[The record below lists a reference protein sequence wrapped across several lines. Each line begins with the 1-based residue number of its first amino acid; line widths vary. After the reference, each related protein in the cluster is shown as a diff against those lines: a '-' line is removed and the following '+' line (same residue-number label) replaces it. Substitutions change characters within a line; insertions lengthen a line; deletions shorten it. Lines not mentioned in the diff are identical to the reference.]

1 MVPARLPGELG
12 WFLHFNMC
20 NFRLISLLT
29 WEYHLGFNML
39 QIFKQQTGQR
49 CSHDE
54 RKVSVP
60 RLYED
65 LFVTLFNPVLLK
77 ILEEKRDMVY
87 HSCSGSL
94 PCVDD
99 WHNLMKLFCLKTVLL
114 FFAKEYCSTHFVSN
128 HSIFQQKHWTE
139 PEIKHLPFFPTEFLK
154 GRGNPVFIT
163 NHPPAYLQPHRL
175 SSTEVSDQGWGF
187 LWLWRSSRCKSSS
200 RRWGACNQIWDIL
213 LANFGEVVV
222 FFKDSLGWIGWDM
235 GSMTFW
241 DVFIPLMSKMFLGV
255 FPWNLGSM
263 GFFSLLKLEKMIS
276 QFDLRR
282 IFNFWL
288 RRCLSPN

>member
-77 ILEEKRDMVY
+77 ILGEKTRHGV
-87 HSCSGSL
+87 
-94 PCVDD
+94 PF
-99 WHNLMKLFCLKTVLL
+99 LFRQPALCWWLTQFDEIVLFENCFVVFCKGIL
-114 FFAKEYCSTHFVSN
+114 FNPVSN

-139 PEIKHLPFFPTEFLK
+139 PEIKNLPFFHWVLK
-154 GRGNPVFIT
+154 GDPVFIT
-163 NHPPAYLQPHRL
+163 NQPPAYHQPRSATKAGGFFDFDDLPDASPPVEGGGLQPNLRHFAGEFRW
-175 SSTEVSDQGWGF
+175 SGGIFQ
-187 LWLWRSSRCKSSS
+187 RC
-200 RRWGACNQIWDIL
+200 
-213 LANFGEVVV
+213 
-222 FFKDSLGWIGWDM
+222 
-235 GSMTFW
+235 FW
-241 DVFIPLMSKMFLGV
+241 D
-255 FPWNLGSM
+255 
-263 GFFSLLKLEKMIS
+263 E
-276 QFDLRR
+276 
-282 IFNFWL
+282 
-288 RRCLSPN
+288 

>member
-1 MVPARLPGELG
+1 MMKRRLVYQD
-12 WFLHFNMC
+12 F
-20 NFRLISLLT
+20 
-29 WEYHLGFNML
+29 
-39 QIFKQQTGQR
+39 
-49 CSHDE
+49 
-54 RKVSVP
+54 
-60 RLYED
+60 
-65 LFVTLFNPVLLK
+65 TLFNPVLLK
-77 ILEEKRDMVY
+77 ILEEKHNMVY

-99 WHNLMKLFCLKTVLL
+99 WHNLMKLICLKTVLL

-139 PEIKHLPFFPTEFLK
+139 PEIKNLPFSNEFWKEGKPSIHHQPTTC
-154 GRGNPVFIT
+154 I
-163 NHPPAYLQPHRL
+163 
-175 SSTEVSDQGWGF
+175 SSSEVSYQGWGF

-200 RRWGACNQIWDIL
+200 RRWG
-213 LANFGEVVV
+213 LATKNETFWCGFGEVVV

-241 DVFIPLMSKMFLGV
+241 DVFIPLMSKMCLAV

-263 GFFSLLKLEKMIS
+263 GFFSLSNLEKMIS

-288 RRCLSPN
+288 RRCVEPLTPN

>member
-1 MVPARLPGELG
+1 
-12 WFLHFNMC
+12 
-20 NFRLISLLT
+20 
-29 WEYHLGFNML
+29 
-39 QIFKQQTGQR
+39 
-49 CSHDE
+49 
-54 RKVSVP
+54 
-60 RLYED
+60 
-65 LFVTLFNPVLLK
+65 
-77 ILEEKRDMVY
+77 MVY

-139 PEIKHLPFFPTEFLK
+139 PEIKNLPFSHWVFERRGKPSIHHQPTTC
-154 GRGNPVFIT
+154 I
-163 NHPPAYLQPHRL
+163 
-175 SSTEVSDQGWGF
+175 SSTTPPIINRGQLPRLGVSLTLTIFQMQVLQWKVGV
-187 LWLWRSSRCKSSS
+187 
-200 RRWGACNQIWDIL
+200 CNQIWDIL

-263 GFFSLLKLEKMIS
+263 GFFSLSKLEKMIS
-276 QFDLRR
+276 QFDLRI

-288 RRCLSPN
+288 RRCVEPLSPN